1 MDNEEIA
8 REHQLIFDLAKSNKR
23 RIDNLE
29 EEQKELRSLT
39 QAVGQM
45 VVEQKNMRDDLAEMK
60 NDLKQIKETYPA
72 NRVEVDVNQN
82 IQKYI
87 NQQELEIENEVDNCY
102 VIKIS
107 NEEKAHNLLNELI
120 KDKIKI
126 NKFEIKKPTLN
137 DLFIEKVGE

>member
-1 MDNEEIA
+1 MDSEEIA

-60 NDLKQIKETYPA
+60 GDLKQIK
-72 NRVEVDVNQN
+72 
-82 IQKYI
+82 
-87 NQQELEIENEVDNCY
+87 
-102 VIKIS
+102 
-107 NEEKAHNLLNELI
+107 
-120 KDKIKI
+120 
-126 NKFEIKKPTLN
+126 
-137 DLFIEKVGE
+137 